1 MLDTYQPVSVQAVLL
16 VQVKARVRVQA
27 PVIIT
32 VIDTPLW
39 FLKSNYYCH
48 NGIYFDLFGVVMA
61 LNDEDKYKKPE
72 WTGIDTAKVGG
83 IATVAAGKGNPLIGA
98 KNIASTAW
106 DTTKAVGRVG
116 QGMYNT
122 AGGVSGIAK
131 GARALGGVAGRAL
144 PAVGGLIANAGTDS
158 EDYYERFGMNPYDDS
173 RGALSHF
180 GVRALGFASDVG
192 NALTLGLAGDHLF
205 QDKIRKN
212 NEALASQT
220 SQPQTTPQPT
230 GENKRT
236 YYGYDKPAQNAQT
249 QTSQPQVAQSASRLN
264 PPTATT
270 YQAPSRFQGGLP
282 STNPNYGELVKQV
295 ENSQK
300 QLLDNQEPKLGLKAF
315 IPQRTWQE
323 QEQRKELL
331 SQATTPIKGARGLT
345 ANQMRLAHELTQDD
359 VKLAQ
364 ERYLQQNNLNH
375 QLLQEQLQQEG
386 QNARTLANE
395 QGQNARFGANLGLD
409 AQKFAQNLNLDVA
422 KFNQDSQN
430 SQYELGLKG
439 ADLRARLNSQAMDD
453 KAKAEKI
460 NLYNQYVNAKTDS
473 ERDKILTQIAVLT
486 GQGGGAKADSFAT
499 MNLGEQYDPQ
509 TQATINR
516 GQALYNT
523 RTGQIIGEQA

>member
-1 MLDTYQPVSVQAVLL
+1 
-16 VQVKARVRVQA
+16 
-27 PVIIT
+27 
-32 VIDTPLW
+32 
-39 FLKSNYYCH
+39 
-48 NGIYFDLFGVVMA
+48 MA

-83 IATVAAGKGNPLIGA
+83 ITAAAAGKGNPLTGA

-106 DTTKAVGRVG
+106 DATKAMGRVG

-122 AGGVSGIAK
+122 AGGIGGI
-131 GARALGGVAGRAL
+131 GRALGGVAVRAL
-144 PAVGGLIANAGTDS
+144 PAVGAGVATAMTDTD
-158 EDYYERFGMNPYDDS
+158 DYYERFGFNNNNPSFAKDV
-173 RGALSHF
+173 A
-180 GVRALGFASDVG
+180 VRSLGFASDVG

-205 QDKIRKN
+205 RDKIRKN

-220 SQPQTTPQPT
+220 AQSQTTPQAT

-236 YYGYDKPAQNAQT
+236 YYGYDKPAQSTT
-249 QTSQPQVAQSASRLN
+249 QTPTQSTQPQTAQSATSLN
-264 PPTATT
+264 APTAKT
-270 YQAPSRFQGGLP
+270 YQAPSGFQGGLT
-282 STNPNYGELVKQV
+282 STNQNYGELVKQV
-295 ENSQK
+295 EDSQK

-331 SQATTPIKGARGLT
+331 NQATTVQKGARGIT
-345 ANQMRLAHELTQDD
+345 AAQMRLAHDLTQDD
-359 VKLAQ
+359 IKLAQ

-409 AQKFAQNLNLDVA
+409 AQKFHQNLNLDVA
-422 KFNQDSQN
+422 KFNQDRQN

-439 ADLRARLNSQAMDD
+439 ADLRSRLQSQAMDD

-460 NLYNQYVNAKTDS
+460 NLYNQYVNAKDD
-473 ERDKILTQIAVLT
+473 EQRDKILTQMAVLT
-486 GQGGGAKADSFAT
+486 GQGGASKTDSFAT

-523 RTGQIIGEQA
+523 RTGQIMGQQVGQQSGQNNIDWDKDPQIKAQIAQIAKASSSVDEKRKAMIALGIPAEQVDSVLGV

>member
-1 MLDTYQPVSVQAVLL
+1 MGFILT
-16 VQVKARVRVQA
+16 
-27 PVIIT
+27 
-32 VIDTPLW
+32 
-39 FLKSNYYCH
+39 F
-48 NGIYFDLFGVVMA
+48 FGVVMA

-83 IATVAAGKGNPLIGA
+83 ITAAAAGKGNPFTGA

-106 DTTKAVGRVG
+106 DTTKAMGRVG

-122 AGGVSGIAK
+122 AGGISGIAK
-131 GARALGGVAGRAL
+131 GARVLGGVAGRAL
-144 PAVGGLIANAGTDS
+144 PAVGAGVATAMTDTD
-158 EDYYERFGMNPYDDS
+158 DYYERFGFNNNNPSFAKDV
-173 RGALSHF
+173 A
-180 GVRALGFASDVG
+180 VRSLGFASDLG

-205 QDKIRKN
+205 RDKIRKN

-220 SQPQTTPQPT
+220 AQSQTTPQAT
-230 GENKRT
+230 GENKRS

-249 QTSQPQVAQSASRLN
+249 QTSQPQVAQSASSLN

-270 YQAPSRFQGGLP
+270 YQAPSRFQGGLT
-282 STNPNYGELVKQV
+282 STNQNYGELVKQV

-300 QLLDNQEPKLGLKAF
+300 QLLENQNANLGTRVFA
-315 IPQRTWQE
+315 PQRDWQNE
-323 QEQRKELL
+323 AQRKALL
-331 SQATTPIKGARGLT
+331 QEATTPIKGARGLT

-359 VKLAQ
+359 IKLAQ

-409 AQKFAQNLNLDVA
+409 AQKFHQNLNLDVA
-422 KFNQDSQN
+422 KFNQDRQN

-439 ADLRARLNSQAMDD
+439 ADLRSRLQSQAMDD
-453 KAKAEKI
+453 KVKAEKM
-460 NLYNQYVNAKTDS
+460 NLYNQYVNAKDDG

-486 GQGGGAKADSFAT
+486 GQGGAGKADSFAT

-523 RTGQIIGEQA
+523 RTGQIIGEQANGQQLQQPDIAGFEKAVTGKKLSFDELQALAKQYGIPQEYIDRHQGAN

>member
-1 MLDTYQPVSVQAVLL
+1 M
-16 VQVKARVRVQA
+16 
-27 PVIIT
+27 
-32 VIDTPLW
+32 
-39 FLKSNYYCH
+39 
-48 NGIYFDLFGVVMA
+48 
-61 LNDEDKYKKPE
+61 
-72 WTGIDTAKVGG
+72 
-83 IATVAAGKGNPLIGA
+83 
-98 KNIASTAW
+98 
-106 DTTKAVGRVG
+106 GRVG

-122 AGGVSGIAK
+122 AGGISGIAK
-131 GARALGGVAGRAL
+131 GAKAMGSVAGRAL

-205 QDKIRKN
+205 RDKIRKN

-220 SQPQTTPQPT
+220 AQSQTTPQAT

-236 YYGYDKPAQNAQT
+236 YYGYDKPAQNAQS
-249 QTSQPQVAQSASRLN
+249 QTSQSQAVQNASGLN

-270 YQAPSRFQGGLP
+270 YQAPSRFQGGLT
-282 STNPNYGELVKQV
+282 STNQNYGELVKQV

-300 QLLDNQEPKLGLKAF
+300 QLLENQNANLGTRVFA
-315 IPQRTWQE
+315 PQRDWQNE
-323 QEQRKELL
+323 AQRKALL
-331 SQATTPIKGARGLT
+331 QEATTPIKGARGLT

-359 VKLAQ
+359 IKLAQ

-375 QLLQEQLQQEG
+375 QLLQEQLQQDG

-409 AQKFAQNLNLDVA
+409 AQKFHQNLNLDVA
-422 KFNQDSQN
+422 KFNQDRQN

-453 KAKAEKI
+453 KTKAEKI
-460 NLYNQYVNAKTDS
+460 NLYNQYINAKDD
-473 ERDKILTQIAVLT
+473 EQRDKILTQMAVLT
-486 GQGGGAKADSFAT
+486 GQGVV
-499 MNLGEQYDPQ
+499 LRL
-509 TQATINR
+509 I
-516 GQALYNT
+516 AL
-523 RTGQIIGEQA
+523 QQ